1 MYVGFSHLTDEA
13 IPLVGRRIPNIIV
26 EPPGPKSL
34 EWVKRDKAVLSPYNR
49 PFYYPLVVEGGE
61 GAIVRD
67 VDGNEY
73 IDFNSGIA
81 VLNVGQCHPKVV
93 KAIQEKCAK
102 FMHYSYTDFYYTEP
116 VQLAER
122 LAKITPGNFP
132 KKFFFAN
139 SGTEA
144 VEAALK
150 ATKWHTKRQLF
161 IAFIGAFHGRTHG
174 SIALAGGS
182 PAHKRYFHP
191 LMYGVTHVPYAYCY
205 RCVFKMTYP
214 ECNFWCVDFIDEWVL
229 SRYVPPE
236 DTVGFVVEPILGEF
250 GYIPPPKGYLQRLK
264 KLADKYGLLMI
275 VDEIHTGVGRTGKM
289 WAVEHEGIIPD
300 VMTMAKAI
308 GGGCMPLSVTM
319 AKAEI
324 MDWGPGAHCVTT
336 GGNPVSCAAAMAVLD
351 VIEEERLVENAAR
364 IGDYM
369 LKRLKEIQ
377 EGNPVIGDVR
387 GRGLMIGVELV
398 RDLKTKEPASTEA
411 KEFITRAW
419 KRGVLMITGGMS
431 TIRIAPPL
439 IIDRELVDKGLEV
452 FEAVAKE
459 IASGRS

>member
-1 MYVGFSHLTDEA
+1 MTS
-13 IPLVGRRIPNIIV
+13 RRIPNIV
-26 EPPGPKSL
+26 VKPPGQKSI
-34 EWVKRDKAVLSPYNR
+34 EWIKRDERVLSPYNR
-49 PFYYPLVVEGGE
+49 PFYYPVVIKDGE

-93 KAIQEKCAK
+93 KTIQDKCAE
-102 FMHYSYTDFYYTEP
+102 FMHYSYTDFHYTEP
-116 VQLAER
+116 VELAER
-122 LAKITPGNFP
+122 LATITPGNFP

-144 VEAALK
+144 IEAALK
-150 ATKWHTKRQLF
+150 VTKWHTRKQLF

-174 SIALAGGS
+174 SIALAASS
-182 PAHKRYFHP
+182 PVHKKYFHP
-191 LMYGVTHVPYAYCY
+191 LMYGVSHVPYAYCY
-205 RCVFKMTYP
+205 RCAFKMNYP
-214 ECNFWCVDFIDEWVL
+214 ECNYWCVDFIDEWVL
-229 SRYVPPE
+229 TKYVSPE

-250 GYIPPPKGYLQRLK
+250 GYIPPPKGYLQRLR
-264 KLADKYGLLMI
+264 KLADKCGLLMI

-308 GGGCMPLSVTM
+308 GGGCMPLSATM

-324 MDWGPGAHCVTT
+324 MDWDPGAHCVTT

-351 VIEEERLVENAAR
+351 ILKEERLIEKAAKM
-364 IGDYM
+364 GDHM

-377 EGNPVIGDVR
+377 ENNTMIGDVR

-398 RDLKTKEPASTEA
+398 KDLKTKEPASAEA
-411 KEFITRAW
+411 KELITRAW

-431 TIRIAPPL
+431 TVRMAPPL
-439 IIDRELVDKGLEV
+439 IISRELVDKGLEI
-452 FEAVAKE
+452 FESTAKE
-459 IASGRS
+459 IAHEKLKSK